1 VLLLLRDLRQ
11 PVSVPERPLLKPWY
25 RMVRHEERVLL
36 EHGRTVVVF
45 EGGAARE
52 FLPALLPLLDG
63 AHTVDELCELMG
75 SAVAPAVENALSL
88 LAERGLLTAGPRLV
102 ADNPNRGRVAESLA
116 AESARDDGIDEI
128 ARRLDTATVSLLG
141 DELAL
146 DGLARLLQRSAVG
159 GVRREAPAEPRAS
172 VVVVG
177 PGGDRAAWNRLALER
192 GGDWLPFGELD
203 GGAVTIGPLIV
214 PNETACFECL
224 VLRRESTSGCP
235 QELALFRG
243 DPPPAPRPS
252 VLAAAT
258 ALAAELVVRW
268 LGTRD
273 PSLPGALFT
282 VRSHDGISVD
292 THRVL
297 RVPRCGACSRVAG
310 VAQPSPWHEARVA

>member
-1 VLLLLRDLRQ
+1 M
-11 PVSVPERPLLKPWY
+11 SVPERPLLKPWY
-25 RMVRHEERVLL
+25 RMVRQEERVLL

-52 FLPALLPLLDG
+52 LLPTLLPLLDG

-75 SAVAPAVENALSL
+75 PAVRPAVEKALAL
-88 LAERGLLTAGPRLV
+88 LAERGLLTAGPRP
-102 ADNPNRGRVAESLA
+102 APDPDRGSIAESLA
-116 AESARDDGIDEI
+116 AESAREDGIAEI
-128 ARRLDTATVSLLG
+128 AGRLETATVSLLG
-141 DELAL
+141 DGLAL

-159 GVRREAPAEPRAS
+159 SVRSEAPAEPRAS
-172 VVVVG
+172 FVVVG

-224 VLRRESTSGCP
+224 VLRRESTSGCA

-243 DPPPAPRPS
+243 TPPPAPRPS
-252 VLAAAT
+252 LLAAAT

-282 VRSHDGISVD
+282 VRSLEGISVD
-292 THRVL
+292 AHRVL
-297 RVPRCGACSRVAG
+297 RVPRCCACSRVTG

>member
-1 VLLLLRDLRQ
+1 M
-11 PVSVPERPLLKPWY
+11 SVPERPLLKPWY
-25 RMVRHEERVLL
+25 RLVRHEERVLL

-52 FLPALLPLLDG
+52 FLPTLLPLLDG
-63 AHTVDELCELMG
+63 ARTVDELCELMG
-75 SAVAPAVENALSL
+75 PSVRPAVENALAL
-88 LAERGLLTAGPRLV
+88 LGERGLLTAGPLR
-102 ADNPNRGRVAESLA
+102 APDPDRGRIAESLA
-116 AESARDDGIDEI
+116 AESAREDGIDEI
-128 ARRLDTATVSLLG
+128 ARRLETATVSLLG

-146 DGLARLLQRSAVG
+146 DGLARLLQQSAVG
-159 GVRREAPAEPRAS
+159 AVRRAVPAEPGAS
-172 VVVVG
+172 LVVVG
-177 PGGDRAAWNRLALER
+177 PGGDRATWNRLALER

-214 PNETACFECL
+214 PNETACFQCL
-224 VLRRESTSGCP
+224 VLRRESTSGCA

-243 DPPPAPRPS
+243 SPPPAPRPS
-252 VLAAAT
+252 VLATAT
-258 ALAAELVVRW
+258 ALAAELVMRW

-282 VRSHDGISVD
+282 VRSLDGISVD

>member
-1 VLLLLRDLRQ
+1 M
-11 PVSVPERPLLKPWY
+11 SVPERPLLKPWY

-52 FLPALLPLLDG
+52 FLPTLLPLLDG
-63 AHTVDELCELMG
+63 ARTVDELCELMG
-75 SAVAPAVENALSL
+75 PAVRPAVENALAL
-88 LAERGLLTAGPRLV
+88 LAERGLLTAGPRR
-102 ADNPNRGRVAESLA
+102 APDPDRGRIAESLA
-116 AESARDDGIDEI
+116 AESAREDGIDEI
-128 ARRLDTATVSLLG
+128 AGRLETATVSLLG
-141 DELAL
+141 EELAL

-159 GVRREAPAEPRAS
+159 AVRREAPAEPGAS
-172 VVVVG
+172 LVVVG

-214 PNETACFECL
+214 PNETACFQCL
-224 VLRRESTSGCP
+224 ILRRESTSGCAR
-235 QELALFRG
+235 ELALFRG
-243 DPPPAPRPS
+243 SPPPAPRPS

-282 VRSHDGISVD
+282 IRSLDGISVD

>member
-1 VLLLLRDLRQ
+1 M
-11 PVSVPERPLLKPWY
+11 SAPERPLLKPWY

-36 EHGRTVVVF
+36 EHNRTVVVF

-52 FLPALLPLLDG
+52 FLPTLLPLLDG
-63 AHTVDELCELMG
+63 ARTVDELCELMG
-75 SAVAPAVENALSL
+75 PAVRPAVENALAL
-88 LAERGLLTAGPRLV
+88 LAERGLLTAGPQRTQDPDRRRL
-102 ADNPNRGRVAESLA
+102 AESLA
-116 AESARDDGIDEI
+116 AESVREDGIDEI
-128 ARRLDTATVSLLG
+128 AGRLEQATVSLLG
-141 DELAL
+141 DGLAL

-159 GVRREAPAEPRAS
+159 SVRGEAPAELRAS
-172 VVVVG
+172 LVVVG

-203 GGAVTIGPLIV
+203 GGAVTVGPLIV

-224 VLRRESTSGCP
+224 VLRRESTSGCAR
-235 QELALFRG
+235 ELALFRG
-243 DPPPAPRPS
+243 SPPPAPRPS

-282 VRSHDGISVD
+282 VRSLDGISVD

-297 RVPRCGACSRVAG
+297 RVPRCSACSRVAG